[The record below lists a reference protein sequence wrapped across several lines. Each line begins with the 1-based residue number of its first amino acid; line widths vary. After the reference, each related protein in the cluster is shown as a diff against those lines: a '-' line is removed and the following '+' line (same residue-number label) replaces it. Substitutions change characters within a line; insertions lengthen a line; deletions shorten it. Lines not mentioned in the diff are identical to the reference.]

1 MTADADLNHLTEE
14 VFEILHYKVLLTIS
28 SKSDCRHLR
37 SGRGQLL
44 ADRGFHIDQSYK
56 LAPSGKLEGA
66 QEWFKASRGRSG
78 ISRPLGRFPQVLF
91 LDQQRFSLQGRTCW
105 VSVHSLRSL
114 LTSAAEFWLKWV
126 NPQWRKLKSVPL
138 KKEKIGIKQI
148 HKLYWWLELWNHRRK
163 SEDAPSNGENS

>member
-1 MTADADLNHLTEE
+1 MLTLTIWLRKCLRFSTIKYCWQFPVSQIVCISGVVEDSSWQIE
-14 VFEILHYKVLLTIS
+14 DSILTSLTSWPLLENWKVL
-28 SKSDCRHLR
+28 
-37 SGRGQLL
+37 
-44 ADRGFHIDQSYK
+44 
-56 LAPSGKLEGA
+56 
-66 QEWFKASRGRSG
+66 EWFKASRGRSG

-138 KKEKIGIKQI
+138 KKEKIGIKHI
-148 HKLYWWLELWNHRRK
+148 HKLYWWLVLWNHRRK